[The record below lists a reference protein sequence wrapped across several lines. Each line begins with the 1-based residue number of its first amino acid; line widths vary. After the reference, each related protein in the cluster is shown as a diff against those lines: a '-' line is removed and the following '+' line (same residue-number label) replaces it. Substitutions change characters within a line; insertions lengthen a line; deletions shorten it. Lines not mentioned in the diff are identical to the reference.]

1 MDGLGFVWDDRKER
15 INQEKHGVSFEGAKT
30 VFYDELAR
38 LIHDPEHSE
47 YEDRFVLL
55 GFSDRLRILVVC
67 HCYREG
73 ETAGADYLGTQ
84 GKPL

>member
-1 MDGLGFVWDDRKER
+1 MDGLEFVWDDRKER
-15 INQEKHGVSFEGAKT
+15 INQEKHGVSFEEAKT
-30 VFYDELAR
+30 VFYDEFAR